1 MGPHQRE
8 IFFTNKNH
16 MANKRRI
23 LLVAIILA
31 GLLLTGS
38 RAGIGTGLIILFSFL
53 MVAKID
59 RGMLMKSSLLGYIFY
74 LGIIYLPPL
83 SKGLNIFAIKKI
95 TLLKIEPIGA
105 FRIASDSERWET
117 VTRGMDMWLD
127 DPLLG
132 AGLGAFIESSKT
144 WAIEP
149 IVIHS
154 TYIWILAEFGVI
166 GALIFGSVFI
176 AMLFFAWRWKS
187 NSPSCRMLCL
197 ILVIFAIFSLVH
209 DIYYQR
215 MFWLALGLVMA
226 KPMGV
231 FDNLTNMKYIN
242 ANNATNKL

>member
-1 MGPHQRE
+1 
-8 IFFTNKNH
+8 
-16 MANKRRI
+16 
-23 LLVAIILA
+23 
-31 GLLLTGS
+31 
-38 RAGIGTGLIILFSFL
+38 
-53 MVAKID
+53 
-59 RGMLMKSSLLGYIFY
+59 
-74 LGIIYLPPL
+74 
-83 SKGLNIFAIKKI
+83 
-95 TLLKIEPIGA
+95 
-105 FRIASDSERWET
+105 
-117 VTRGMDMWLD
+117 MWLD
-127 DPLLG
+127 NPLLG

-166 GALIFGSVFI
+166 GALIFGGVFI
-176 AMLFFAWRWKS
+176 AMLFFTWRWKS

-242 ANNATNKL
+242 VNNATNKL